1 MVNHAPCPQTEPD
14 AYVTYVSRFSVPV
27 APQVAAAAG
36 LARAWFKP
44 RFTGLENL
52 PDKPALFI
60 GNHAFM
66 AIDAA
71 LFHLYLYY
79 DHGRYVKGL
88 GDKSLFANP
97 YYAAIAHA
105 MGGVSGQAPIVE
117 RLMARG
123 DDLLLY
129 PGGAYES
136 VKPPEAR
143 YQLQWKQRYGFV
155 KLAAAAGYTVVPV
168 ASVGPDE
175 YYDHAIS
182 SQTLVNSQLVR
193 WLSKRGVLPTDLR
206 SDLVPPIPT
215 GMLGGLLPKPKSTY
229 FSIGKPIDLSDY
241 KGQTLSTR
249 QLSTLRRK
257 FAKAIEG
264 EIAQLLLLREQQRHE
279 DSWLRR
285 ILSA

>member
-1 MVNHAPCPQTEPD
+1 MAQRAPCPKSDPD
-14 AYVTYVSRFSVPV
+14 AYVEYVSRYGMPT
-27 APQVAAAAG
+27 APQVALAAG

-44 RFTGLENL
+44 KFVGLENL
-52 PDKPALFI
+52 PAKPALFI

-66 AIDAA
+66 AVDAA

-79 DHGRYVKGL
+79 DHGRYVKAL
-88 GDKSLFANP
+88 GDKTLFANAR
-97 YYAAIAHA
+97 YAAIAHS

-155 KLAAAAGYTVVPV
+155 RLAAKAGYTVVPV

-175 YYDHAIS
+175 YYDHAMS
-182 SQTLVNSQLVR
+182 SQALFHSAPVRMLVKTGL
-193 WLSKRGVLPTDLR
+193 LPRDLR
-206 SDLVPPIPT
+206 PDLVPPVPA
-215 GMLGGLLPKPKSTY
+215 GMLGGPLPKPKSTY
-229 FSIGKPIDLSDY
+229 FAIGTPIDLEQY
-241 KGQTLSTR
+241 TGKALSAQKLT
-249 QLSTLRRK
+249 SLRRQ
-257 FAKAIEG
+257 FATAIEN
-264 EIAQLLLLREQQRHE
+264 EIAALLLLREQERHQ

-285 ILSA
+285 LLSA

>member
-1 MVNHAPCPQTEPD
+1 MVSRAPCPQAEPD
-14 AYVTYVSRFSVPV
+14 GYVEYTSRYGMPI

-44 RFTGLENL
+44 RFVGLENL
-52 PDKPALFI
+52 PEEPALFI

-97 YYAAIAHA
+97 YYAAVAHA
-105 MGGVSGQAPIVE
+105 MGGVSGQAAIVE

-155 KLAAAAGYTVVPV
+155 RLAASAGYTVVPV

-182 SQTLVNSQLVR
+182 SESLVNSPLAH
-193 WLSKRGVLPTDLR
+193 WLMKAGVLPADLR
-206 SDLVPPIPT
+206 TDLVPPIPT
-215 GMLGGLLPKPKSTY
+215 GLLGGPLPKPKSTY
-229 FSIGKPIDLSDY
+229 FAIGKPIDLSEY
-241 KGQTLSTR
+241 KGVELSTR
-249 QLSTLRRK
+249 KLSALRKK
-257 FAKAIEG
+257 FASAIES
-264 EIAQLLLLREQQRHE
+264 EISRLLLLREQERHQ

-285 ILSA
+285 VLSA